1 MAVVSITADNTRIAE
16 ANQTNDTGT
25 WGNDG
30 GGGGVADEPDFYYQ
44 GGTGSL
50 TAQSRKVSTSRIGR
64 EYTHGSGTD
73 MTATDRVACLMK
85 LQVTNKDALLSRTSP
100 AAGLKIGSGSAAH
113 YEYYLWG
120 NDNYPKRGGWQLIA
134 VNPNVSGYRNATTG
148 SPSLT
153 GVLYWSFLADFSATS
168 KSENIMIDAIDIGA
182 GLHLTGGDGVSA
194 DGVFQDFVDT
204 DEGTAGNEWGYVST
218 EGDFILIN
226 GRLSIGENTSETAV
240 ATGFTDSAKV
250 LAWRNGLVATGY
262 NKLRLNLGSATTLID
277 ISDCFFK
284 GQGEENNAAG
294 RGYTTTEDTRPQL
307 EVTGTS
313 GSATMDGNSF
323 DNFSTIDLN
332 GAVTFTNNIIRT
344 SGQIDLNAGNC
355 DMTGTSVLES
365 TVAADASAVVWDS
378 ATDPDGYIEDVV
390 FTKGANAHHA
400 IEFGTSS
407 PTSITVR
414 GLSSSGFNAADSQND
429 SFFYVARPTGTVT
442 INVVGGTGN
451 FSYKSAGATVVIVVD
466 PVTTQITVKDIST
479 GIVIENARVKLTV
492 KDGTNFPFEDSVSI
506 TSATTTATVT
516 HTAHGL
522 STGDWVKIE
531 GVTNGEAYNGSKEI
545 TVTGVNTYTYTIAS
559 GQTSP
564 ATGTILAT
572 FMYFNELTNVSGI
585 VTDTRSISADQAVE
599 GWVRQGSPAN
609 GTLYKEQP
617 IDEIIDSVNGLTLNV
632 QLISDE

>member
-1 MAVVSITADNTRIAE
+1 MAVVSITADNLRVAE
-16 ANQTNDTGT
+16 ANATNDTGT

-44 GGTGSL
+44 GGTGAF

-64 EYTHGSGTD
+64 NYTHGSGTD
-73 MTATDRVACLMK
+73 MTATDRATCLMK

-100 AAGLKIGSGSAAH
+100 SAGLKVGSGSSAH

-134 VNPNVSGYRNATTG
+134 VDPNVSGYRNATTG

-168 KSENIMIDAIDIGA
+168 KSENIMIDAIDVGA
-182 GLHLTGGDGVSA
+182 GLHLTGGDGVST
-194 DGVFQDFVDT
+194 DGVFQDFIDS
-204 DEGTAGNEWGYVST
+204 DEGTSGNEWGYVST

-240 ATGFTDSAKV
+240 ATGFTDSAQV

-262 NKLRLNLGSATTLID
+262 NKLRLNLGSATTVID
-277 ISDCFFK
+277 ISDCFLK

-313 GSATMDGNSF
+313 GSATLDGNSF
-323 DNFSTIDLN
+323 DNFGTIDLN

-355 DMTGTSVLES
+355 DMTGTSVL
-365 TVAADASAVVWDS
+365 TAAIAADASAVVWDS
-378 ATDPDGYIEDVV
+378 STDPDGYLEDMI

-400 IEFGTSS
+400 VEFGTSS

-414 GLSSSGFNAADSQND
+414 GLESSGFNASNSQND
-429 SFFYVARPTGTVT
+429 SFFYVARTSGTVT

-451 FSYKSAGATVVIVVD
+451 FSYKSAGATVVIVID
-466 PVTTQITVKDIST
+466 PVTTQITVKDINT
-479 GIVIENARVKLTV
+479 GALLQNARVRLTV
-492 KDGTNFPFEDSVSI
+492 KDGTNFPYQDVVTI
-506 TSATTTATVT
+506 TSSGTTATVT

-522 STGDWVKIE
+522 A
-531 GVTNGEAYNGSKEI
+531 TNDYILIQDADQERYNGCFQI
-545 TVTGVNTYTYTIAS
+545 TVTGVNTYTYTMTATA
-559 GQTSP
+559 TSP

-572 FMYFNELTNVSGI
+572 FAYFNELTNASGV
-585 VTDTRSISADQAVE
+585 VTDTRSISASQDVE
-599 GWVRQGSPAN
+599 GWVRKSTTVGE
-609 GTLYKEQP
+609 LYKQSP
-617 IDEIIDSVNGLTLNV
+617 IDEIISNTIGLTLNI
-632 QLISDE
+632 QLIPDE